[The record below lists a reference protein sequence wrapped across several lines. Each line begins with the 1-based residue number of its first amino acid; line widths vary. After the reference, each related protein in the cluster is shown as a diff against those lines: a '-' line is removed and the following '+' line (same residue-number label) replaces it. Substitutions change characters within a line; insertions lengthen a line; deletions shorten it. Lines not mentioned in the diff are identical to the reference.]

1 MRKYG
6 LQKLTAPDHEKSR
19 AQKTVALSLASMF
32 GSLLSLVLS
41 MIMAR
46 VLSKTELAA
55 YNQTFMV
62 LTTLSPFLLLGIPS
76 GIYYVLTRNEGRTRA
91 VVHEAVLCVLGS
103 CTVFALFLLLGGS
116 SFLGRAFQNGQ
127 LRGYLY
133 WLIPCAVFSVLFSVA
148 MTVYVYY
155 DRVSLS
161 AKLNV
166 INTIFTAVCVIVAVL
181 LCGTA
186 FSGIAAHVAAT
197 VLVGA
202 AAIVLLFCY
211 IVPADDGR
219 IRGDSIRQLLK
230 ISVPLGL
237 ASMVGTLDS
246 YLDKWIVSAMLSPET
261 YAVFANGAHEIPFI
275 GAITGAITTVILV
288 DMTRACKDGDYAQA
302 LQLFRGAAE
311 KTSMIL
317 LPIMMLL
324 LVLSE
329 PLIAFLYTDAYLGA
343 VNVFRVYVLFLP
355 MRTVFYGSIMTA
367 LGKAHAVLTRAVAA
381 LAANAVCSVL
391 FVHLFGAIGA
401 SLATIL
407 AAYCVNLP
415 INFYVICKTL
425 HIPWTQLL
433 PLKHYGMCLLLS
445 LPGTLL
451 CWLCSYLL
459 RDFGAFWRLAAGGCA
474 FAAVTVPIFIRYFH
488 LPWRELLRKLKGKL
502 GN

>member
-46 VLSKTELAA
+46 VLSKIELAA

-116 SFLGRAFQNGQ
+116 SLLGRAFQNGQ

-186 FSGIAAHVAAT
+186 FSGIAAHVACNRFWS
-197 VLVGA
+197 GRRRS
-202 AAIVLLFCY
+202 CY
-211 IVPADDGR
+211 C
-219 IRGDSIRQLLK
+219 S
-230 ISVPLGL
+230 
-237 ASMVGTLDS
+237 
-246 YLDKWIVSAMLSPET
+246 
-261 YAVFANGAHEIPFI
+261 
-275 GAITGAITTVILV
+275 VIL
-288 DMTRACKDGDYAQA
+288 
-302 LQLFRGAAE
+302 FR
-311 KTSMIL
+311 
-317 LPIMMLL
+317 
-324 LVLSE
+324 
-329 PLIAFLYTDAYLGA
+329 
-343 VNVFRVYVLFLP
+343 R
-355 MRTVFYGSIMTA
+355 
-367 LGKAHAVLTRAVAA
+367 
-381 LAANAVCSVL
+381 
-391 FVHLFGAIGA
+391 
-401 SLATIL
+401 
-407 AAYCVNLP
+407 
-415 INFYVICKTL
+415 
-425 HIPWTQLL
+425 
-433 PLKHYGMCLLLS
+433 
-445 LPGTLL
+445 
-451 CWLCSYLL
+451 
-459 RDFGAFWRLAAGGCA
+459 
-474 FAAVTVPIFIRYFH
+474 
-488 LPWRELLRKLKGKL
+488 
-502 GN
+502 